1 VRRLVATLG
10 VLVLSTV
17 PAAGSVAARPGPS
30 PSGRMLTYDDHLRA
44 HLSYPAV
51 QQADAFVARQEA
63 KRKRPPPVAT
73 CTPGPAYNV
82 GDQRKF
88 WVSQQQ
94 LGNMQIDAVLA
105 AKSDH
110 GYVWVQKE
118 FYLPLGQSA
127 PGGGFV
133 RKAEAEKAAADW
145 ESIYAV
151 DRRYFG
157 SEPNPFEDPVNLASG
172 LPPGWRDADC
182 DPHVHILNFPI
193 DAPVV
198 NGALSYVAGYFSSE
212 HEYPNGSGEHE
223 SPFSNEAEMFFMN
236 SLMLNVGSATYNGV
250 LAHEFFHMI
259 QFSNDYNEE
268 TWVNE
273 GMADV
278 AAVVNGFGDVVEG
291 HIDSYEEHPDQHL
304 FDWTSDLGDY
314 GQAFLYFDYF
324 FNHYGAPENPA
335 TTDLES
341 YIPMA
346 RVLTQTPAD
355 GAEGITTTLVARS
368 KKQTRALDAYY
379 RTGDFEKV
387 YADYAVANFVDDPA
401 LDAGQYG
408 YANRDVAVA
417 ASGGE
422 DSSPPDS
429 TVHPYGADYYDIQG
443 DGSMA
448 ATAEDP
454 VAIIPASEGQPAPT
468 GGFFAWS
475 NRADEMLTWLQRPAD
490 LSTASSPQLTFEYWH
505 QIEEDWDYA
514 YVRVSRDGGA
524 TWDFL
529 NTSACGGRATN
540 PNGNNRA
547 VAETGGITG
556 DSGGWQSCTLDL
568 AQYAGSQVLVRFE
581 YDTDQA
587 VTEPGYVVD
596 DVALTDAG
604 TAIWPTTDFEA
615 GDRGFTFGGD
625 GTKTWLRL
633 RPLADNQ
640 ALFQVVSIASGT
652 VTRTVLRRSDFTAGA
667 NGLELATP
675 VPIAGRSV
683 MVFSGTTPIATQP
696 FGYSYAIQR

>member
-1 VRRLVATLG
+1 
-10 VLVLSTV
+10 
-17 PAAGSVAARPGPS
+17 
-30 PSGRMLTYDDHLRA
+30 
-44 HLSYPAV
+44 
-51 QQADAFVARQEA
+51 
-63 KRKRPPPVAT
+63 
-73 CTPGPAYNV
+73 
-82 GDQRKF
+82 
-88 WVSQQQ
+88 
-94 LGNMQIDAVLA
+94 
-105 AKSDH
+105 
-110 GYVWVQKE
+110 
-118 FYLPLGQSA
+118 
-127 PGGGFV
+127 
-133 RKAEAEKAAADW
+133 
-145 ESIYAV
+145 
-151 DRRYFG
+151 
-157 SEPNPFEDPVNLASG
+157 
-172 LPPGWRDADC
+172 
-182 DPHVHILNFPI
+182 
-193 DAPVV
+193 
-198 NGALSYVAGYFSSE
+198 
-212 HEYPNGSGEHE
+212 
-223 SPFSNEAEMFFMN
+223 
-236 SLMLNVGSATYNGV
+236 
-250 LAHEFFHMI
+250 
-259 QFSNDYNEE
+259 
-268 TWVNE
+268 
-273 GMADV
+273 
-278 AAVVNGFGDVVEG
+278 
-291 HIDSYEEHPDQHL
+291 
-304 FDWTSDLGDY
+304 
-314 GQAFLYFDYF
+314 
-324 FNHYGAPENPA
+324 
-335 TTDLES
+335 
-341 YIPMA
+341 MA

-355 GAEGITTTLVARS
+355 GAEGITTTLAARS

-429 TVHPYGADYYDIQG
+429 TVHLYGADYYDIQG

-505 QIEEDWDYA
+505 QIEEDWGYA

-529 NTSACGGRATN
+529 STSACGGRATN

-556 DSGGWQSCTLDL
+556 DSGGWQSTLDL

-615 GDRGFTFGGD
+615 GDGGFTSVVTGS
-625 GTKTWLRL
+625 
-633 RPLADNQ
+633 RPGCGSARSPTTSRCSRSSASQ
-640 ALFQVVSIASGT
+640 A
-652 VTRTVLRRSDFTAGA
+652 
-667 NGLELATP
+667 EP
-675 VPIAGRSV
+675 
-683 MVFSGTTPIATQP
+683 
-696 FGYSYAIQR
+696 